1 RHKRSWY
8 KDAGKNSSVTR
19 ERKRRGRHDAQYKE
33 CASSQHTSRR
43 GRGAVRA
50 VAPYG
55 VKAGCV
61 CQGCPSEAS
70 WLDPENG
77 ASISGSRRKG
87 PAASVVRFRGGSAST
102 REAKSAIKEDTGW
115 GLNLNVFGWGGDN
128 EAKTKAKQEAEDAEA
143 RDALRKAR
151 EESKGWS
158 AS

>member
-1 RHKRSWY
+1 M
-8 KDAGKNSSVTR
+8 
-19 ERKRRGRHDAQYKE
+19 
-33 CASSQHTSRR
+33 
-43 GRGAVRA
+43 RA

-61 CQGCPSEAS
+61 CQGCPTEAS
-70 WLDPENG
+70 WSDPENG
-77 ASISGSRRKG
+77 ASINGSRRKG

-102 REAKSAIKEDTGW
+102 RETKGAIKEDTGW

-151 EESKGWS
+151 EERYAHIGLITRYEYRW
-158 AS
+158 AGEIPFLEHCILHR